1 MMTGTVRRTG
11 GGVYRVALEDGRVVD
26 ASIRGR
32 LKRESRTAERV
43 VIGDRV
49 RVEEAAGGSFTVE
62 EVLPRET
69 RIVRRGPGGRKPKV
83 VAANVG
89 RLVAVAAARR
99 PEPSRRTID
108 RLLVIGESHDL
119 ESLLVV
125 NKVDLESATE
135 VVDRLASVYR
145 PIGYRVIPTSAVSG
159 RGIDE
164 LSEVLCSGTSALVG
178 PSGVGKSSLLNRI
191 QPALGLRTGEL
202 SRDRRRGRHTT
213 VNARLLELEC
223 GGLVADTPGFGDI
236 GVWGVDPEGLDR
248 CFPEIRPLLGACRFR
263 GCSHVHE
270 PECAVREAVEE
281 ERLDPGRYES
291 YREIFAEAEEQ
302 AREPWK

>member
-1 MMTGTVRRTG
+1 MLTGTVRRTG

-32 LKRESRTAERV
+32 LKRESRTGERV

-49 RVEEAAGGSFTVE
+49 RVEEAPGGIFTVE
-62 EVLPRET
+62 EVLPRDT
-69 RIVRRGPGGRKPKV
+69 QIVRRGPGGRKAKV

-119 ESLLVV
+119 EALLVI

-159 RGIDE
+159 RGVDE
-164 LSEVLCSGTSALVG
+164 LAEVLCSGTSALVG
-178 PSGVGKSSLLNRI
+178 PSGVGKSSLLNRV
-191 QPALGLRTGEL
+191 QPGLELRTGEL

-236 GVWGVDPEGLDR
+236 GIWGVDPEGLDR
-248 CFPEIRPLLGACRFR
+248 CFPEIRRLLGACRFR
-263 GCSHVHE
+263 GCTHVHE
-270 PECAVREAVEE
+270 PDCAVRGAV
-281 ERLDPGRYES
+281 
-291 YREIFAEAEEQ
+291 
-302 AREPWK
+302 

>member
-1 MMTGTVRRTG
+1 MLTGTVRRTG

-32 LKRESRTAERV
+32 LKREERTGDRV

-49 RVEEAAGGSFTVE
+49 RVEEAPGEIFTVE

-69 RIVRRGPGGRKPKV
+69 QIVRRGPGGRRAKV

-99 PEPSRRTID
+99 PEPRRKTID
-108 RLLVIGESHDL
+108 RLLLIGESHDL

-125 NKVDLESATE
+125 NKVDLEGATAVAE
-135 VVDRLASVYR
+135 RLASVYGA
-145 PIGYRVIPTSAVSG
+145 IGYRVIPTSAESG
-159 RGIDE
+159 TGIDE

-178 PSGVGKSSLLNRI
+178 PSGVGKSSLLNRV
-191 QPALGLRTGEL
+191 QPGLGLRTGEL

-236 GVWGVDPEGLDR
+236 GVWGVDPEGLDG
-248 CFPEIRPLLGACRFR
+248 CFPEMRPLLGECRFR
-263 GCSHVHE
+263 GCTHVHE
-270 PECAVREAVEE
+270 PECAVREAVDDG
-281 ERLDPGRYES
+281 RLDPERYES
-291 YREIFAEAEEQ
+291 Y
-302 AREPWK
+302 